1 MIPIILIIRM
11 DTGRQTWSLNQQD
24 LRINIWGREV
34 TVLWRE
40 TVNYLIDKTY
50 SLPLQLLCLLHC
62 VKIDGETLLKK
73 LLSGAVRGSAWIWSK
88 FQQRI
93 SNGNQQE
100 SPFTII
106 DNNMAVVNEDDAI
119 IGIDTDD
126 VSHDQTS
133 MMMTV
138 SNNIR
143 F

>member
-1 MIPIILIIRM
+1 M
-11 DTGRQTWSLNQQD
+11 DTGRQTQSTSQLDLN
-24 LRINIWGREV
+24 IYGREV

-40 TVNYLIDKTY
+40 IVNYLIDKTY
-50 SLPLQLLCLLHC
+50 SFPLLLLCLLEC

-73 LLSGAVRGSAWIWSK
+73 LLRGAFRGSAWIWSK
-88 FQQRI
+88 FQRRV

-100 SPFTII
+100 STFTII
-106 DNNMAVVNEDDAI
+106 DNDTAVVNEDDAI
-119 IGIDTDD
+119 IPIDADD

-133 MMMTV
+133 ITSTV

>member
-1 MIPIILIIRM
+1 M
-11 DTGRQTWSLNQQD
+11 DTGRQTRSTSQLD
-24 LRINIWGREV
+24 LRINICGREV

-40 TVNYLIDKTY
+40 IVIYLLDKTC
-50 SLPLQLLCLLHC
+50 SLPLLLLCLLEC

-73 LLSGAVRGSAWIWSK
+73 LLRGAFRGSAWIWSK
-88 FQQRI
+88 FQRRV

-100 SPFTII
+100 STFTII
-106 DNNMAVVNEDDAI
+106 DNDTAVVNEDDAI
-119 IGIDTDD
+119 IPIDADD

-133 MMMTV
+133 MTTTV

>member
-1 MIPIILIIRM
+1 M
-11 DTGRQTWSLNQQD
+11 DTGRQTRSTSQQVFTF
-24 LRINIWGREV
+24 NTCGREV

-40 TVNYLIDKTY
+40 IVNYLIDKTC
-50 SLPLQLLCLLHC
+50 SLPLLLLCLLEC

-73 LLSGAVRGSAWIWSK
+73 LLRGAFRSSAWIWSK
-88 FQQRI
+88 FQRRV

-100 SPFTII
+100 STFTII
-106 DNNMAVVNEDDAI
+106 DNDTAVVNEDDAI
-119 IGIDTDD
+119 IPIDADD

-133 MMMTV
+133 MTTV

>member
-1 MIPIILIIRM
+1 M
-11 DTGRQTWSLNQQD
+11 DTGRQTRSTSQLD
-24 LRINIWGREV
+24 LRINIYGREV

-40 TVNYLIDKTY
+40 IVNYLIDKTY
-50 SLPLQLLCLLHC
+50 SLPLLLLCLLEC

-73 LLSGAVRGSAWIWSK
+73 LLCGAFRGSAWIWSK
-88 FQQRI
+88 FQRRV

-100 SPFTII
+100 STFTII
-106 DNNMAVVNEDDAI
+106 DNDTAVVNEDDAI
-119 IGIDTDD
+119 IPIDADD

-133 MMMTV
+133 ITSTV